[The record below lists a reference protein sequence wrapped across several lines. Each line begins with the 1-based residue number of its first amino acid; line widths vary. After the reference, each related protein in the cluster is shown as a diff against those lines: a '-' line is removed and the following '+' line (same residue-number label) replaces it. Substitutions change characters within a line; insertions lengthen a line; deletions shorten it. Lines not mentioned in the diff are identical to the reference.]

1 MALCR
6 GCLSFGNAFAIL
18 RFCSAGPTNG
28 FPSSRCASAIQ
39 IDASRTTAS
48 VCSRRNEEGYAS
60 KKFAISDHK
69 FKSPLTMFP
78 RYGFQI
84 TSRSRKPKVAA
95 SATASCPSVGSS
107 TGPLARNGRRPRR
120 PRGHLYAKIGRCS
133 GFNIRDHQSAC
144 RVRSRRFDSA
154 SLAQRIYFS

>member
-18 RFCSAGPTNG
+18 RFSSAGTTNG

-48 VCSRRNEEGYAS
+48 VCSRRNEERYAS
-60 KKFAISDHK
+60 KKFAVSDHK
-69 FKSPLTMFP
+69 FKSHLTMFP

-84 TSRSRKPKVAA
+84 TSRSRNRKWQHPLRRVG
-95 SATASCPSVGSS
+95 PSVGSS

-133 GFNIRDHQSAC
+133 GFNILDHESGC

-154 SLAQRIYFS
+154 GLAQRVYFS

>member
-18 RFCSAGPTNG
+18 RFSSAGTTNG

-95 SATASCPSVGSS
+95 SATASWPICRIEYGTACKEWTSASATAWASVCENRAMQWLQYSGSS
-107 TGPLARNGRRPRR
+107 KRVPRTF
-120 PRGHLYAKIGRCS
+120 P
-133 GFNIRDHQSAC
+133 
-144 RVRSRRFDSA
+144 
-154 SLAQRIYFS
+154 